1 MFLLTPCGGAQQKS
15 HDLRE
20 NETARKQRGKSI
32 GSYLLPL
39 YLLLVSFAAKAQPAT
54 TSMLQDISYPRL
66 DTLVELAKKN
76 YPRIKYYEQ
85 VVLTARTNVKRAQ
98 MDWFDIFTF
107 TYLYSPNNNNT
118 VLANPS
124 FLNGYQVGFVV
135 NLGDLLQKGL
145 LLKQAKQELKVRE
158 YERDEY
164 YVNLAA
170 LVRERYFRY
179 LQQLNILKVR
189 ADVALDAES
198 NAQAFKHKYELGET
212 TLDEYNK
219 ALVNLSDRVQLKIE
233 AEGTML
239 MAKSALE
246 ELVGKKLEEVY

>member
-1 MFLLTPCGGAQQKS
+1 MFALKPREGANENSGSFPEARYKRRSNKFLPVILLVAVMASFTAGAQP
-15 HDLRE
+15 
-20 NETARKQRGKSI
+20 G
-32 GSYLLPL
+32 
-39 YLLLVSFAAKAQPAT
+39 T
-54 TSMLQDISYPRL
+54 TSMMQDVSYPNL
-66 DTLVELAKKN
+66 DTLVELARKN
-76 YPRIKYYEQ
+76 YPRIKYFEQ
-85 VVLTARTNVKRAQ
+85 VVLAAQSNVKRAQ
-98 MDWFDIFTF
+98 LDWFDIFTF

-124 FLNGYQVGFVV
+124 FLNGYQVGFVI
-135 NLGDLLQKGL
+135 NLGDLLQKGP

-170 LVRERYFRY
+170 LVRQRYFLY

-189 ADVALDAES
+189 AAVALDAES
-198 NAQAFKHKYELGET
+198 NTQAFKHKYERGET

-233 AEGTML
+233 SEGSML
-239 MAKSALE
+239 MAKSSLE
-246 ELVGKKLEEVY
+246 ELVGKKLEEIF